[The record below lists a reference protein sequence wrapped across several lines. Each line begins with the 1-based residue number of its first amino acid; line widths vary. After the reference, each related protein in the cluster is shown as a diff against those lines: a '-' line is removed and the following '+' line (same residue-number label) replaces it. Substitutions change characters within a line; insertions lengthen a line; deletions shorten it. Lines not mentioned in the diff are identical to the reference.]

1 MNFNNIAKQ
10 IKETDYDQIAVDFKE
25 PISNRL
31 WNTLKP

>member
-10 IKETDYDQIAVDFKE
+10 IKETDYDQITAAWE